1 MRPDTLRGAD
11 LVTTF
16 CVTYRRLSAPVKPGT
31 FPAHSVSPECVMG
44 IDAQI
49 KALQHR
55 SACDLMS
62 VSDGVHDHYL
72 TTIY

>member
-1 MRPDTLRGAD
+1 
-11 LVTTF
+11 
-16 CVTYRRLSAPVKPGT
+16 
-31 FPAHSVSPECVMG
+31 MG